1 MIWQCQD
8 CNSIGFF
15 WTDEERDRVI
25 AAHKDHGALG
35 VTVVDETEISDGE
48 RPNMS
53 STGPAPDINGWTP
66 CGTPDTGLSGG
77 VPDSG
82 KFSHPQLQ
90 ERPAEDVPTGRE
102 IVTDILRAWDEVKK
116 ERGL

>member
-35 VTVVDETEISDGE
+35 ITVVDETEISDGE

-53 STGPAPDINGWTP
+53 STGPAPEAKGWTP
-66 CGTPDTGLSGG
+66 GGTPDTGLSGG
-77 VPDSG
+77 TPDTG
-82 KFSHPQLQ
+82 KFSHPQLW
-90 ERPAEDVPTGRE
+90 ENKTEGPSRRE
-102 IVTDILRAWDEVKK
+102 IVEDILRAWDEVKK
-116 ERGL
+116 ERNL